1 MPTIISLDKVL
12 FFSEYV
18 IFSRQRVC
26 ENSFSSFRVQLYA
39 HDSVWARYYIF
50 ETFYFSMFPQFLHFH
65 DLSYYKTIQLNSCF
79 LMNIDLNTTSLS
91 WISVCLKLNSAFVFL
106 ALNNLFINFC
116 ELRSYITLQG
126 QLKSKTIKA
135 KVLGSL
141 TKNCLLL
148 IFVKQKGHHICWL
161 VAKNS
166 NI

>member
-1 MPTIISLDKVL
+1 
-12 FFSEYV
+12 
-18 IFSRQRVC
+18 
-26 ENSFSSFRVQLYA
+26 
-39 HDSVWARYYIF
+39 
-50 ETFYFSMFPQFLHFH
+50 
-65 DLSYYKTIQLNSCF
+65 
-79 LMNIDLNTTSLS
+79 MNIDLNTTSLS